1 MNLPPLPDP
10 GGALFE
16 FRTRKAPF
24 AYHTADDLREYGALC
39 RKMALEEAAQV
50 CEDYPAPLSCNRL
63 EATLWDVA
71 TTSCAAKIREL
82 K

>member
-1 MNLPPLPDP
+1 MNLPPLPELPLVFTTSESDIHK
-10 GGALFE
+10 LM
-16 FRTRKAPF
+16 
-24 AYHTADDLREYGALC
+24 REYGALC

-71 TTSCAAKIREL
+71 TTSCADKIREL

>member
-39 RKMALEEAAQV
+39 RKMALEEAA
-50 CEDYPAPLSCNRL
+50 S
-63 EATLWDVA
+63 
-71 TTSCAAKIREL
+71 
-82 K
+82 